1 MQDKLLKLCLII
13 SLFGILLLLFL
24 SDFMQPGLTE
34 ISSISKSMLEKSVAV
49 QGVVVSEKNLDN
61 FKILELCDNSSTC
74 IPVTLSSK
82 ENLTNSLA
90 NKEIVVVGKITEY
103 KKELQID
110 ADKIIEMNK

>member
-34 ISSISKSMLEKSVAV
+34 ISSISKSMLEKSVSI

-61 FKILELCDNSSTC
+61 FKILELCDNISTC
-74 IPVTLSSK
+74 IPITLSSK
-82 ENLTNSLA
+82 ENLTNSLLG
-90 NKEIVVVGKITEY
+90 KVIVVTGRIAKYEN
-103 KKELQID
+103 KLQIN
-110 ADKIIEMNK
+110 ADKIIENGK